1 MREDN
6 PKIKAWI
13 AKYALTQGIFV
24 VTAEVCTDI
33 NEDMISQT
41 EPKPQFGAVTYHGK
55 GREWHETQAGAVA
68 YAGEMRRKKIA
79 SLKKQIAKLEAMR
92 FEWEDE

>member
-13 AKYALTQGIFV
+13 TKYALTQGIFV

-33 NEDMISQT
+33 NTDMVSQL
-41 EPKPQFGAVTYHGK
+41 EPKPQWGSITYHGK
-55 GREWHETQAGAVA
+55 GRDWHETQAGAVA
-68 YAGEMRRKKIA
+68 YAGEMRRKKIVA
-79 SLKKQIAKLEAMR
+79 LKKQIAKLEATK
-92 FEWEDE
+92 FE